1 MKKLIKSIMFV
12 LALGAFSFTGCD
24 NGSSDPEINSPST
37 DVTDRTASQT
47 LSGSYAVAGSS
58 FDGAT
63 AAILASAGGSKHII
77 SMTTDT
83 LPAGVKTVFIDWPSL
98 QTIGNDFGG
107 TLSFPIPNLDRLYNW
122 TKQGATLVFNKPES
136 FSVIT
141 ILLHIQDRLNYKT
154 NNSSQQRQS
163 LQQKQ
168 SSVGD
173 FGELDWDLVAIKPDA
188 SAYYLARMDHTGETS
203 TFTKITEESID
214 EELKTKTEST
224 ETITATAP
232 TAENYALFASEAI
245 KWLNKTKEQAQYEFI
260 QAAGEDSELLNQICS
275 ETITINYLS
284 YNPDTPPRPLTLR
297 VWTSCMYNFSKNEDF
312 YHILFEEEFDPSP
325 LYMGEYRK
333 SGNSFSGVSREAG
346 YTWHSMDLFIRWP
359 FSNYTVRD
367 LWNIQPEN
375 NAAPAARAGAGR
387 TKLRQAHTDRQPCS
401 YPH

>member
-1 MKKLIKSIMFV
+1 MKKLIKPIMLL
-12 LALGAFSFTGCD
+12 LALGTFFFSGCS
-24 NGSSDPEINSPST
+24 NGSSDPSYTSP
-37 DVTDRTASQT
+37 DVWGGLLNGSS
-47 LSGSYAVAGSS
+47 LKGSYAVAGSS

-63 AAILASAGGSKHII
+63 AVIIGSASGSKQTI
-77 SMTTDT
+77 SMTTET

-98 QTIGNDFGG
+98 QTIGNDTGG
-107 TLSFPIPNLDRLYNW
+107 TLSFSIKDLDRLYYW

-188 SAYYLARMDHTGETS
+188 SSYYLNRMDNTGETS

-232 TAENYALFASEAI
+232 TAEYYALFAKEAI
-245 KWLNKTKEQAQYEFI
+245 I
-260 QAAGEDSELLNQICS
+260 PVC
-275 ETITINYLS
+275 
-284 YNPDTPPRPLTLR
+284 
-297 VWTSCMYNFSKNEDF
+297 
-312 YHILFEEEFDPSP
+312 
-325 LYMGEYRK
+325 
-333 SGNSFSGVSREAG
+333 
-346 YTWHSMDLFIRWP
+346 
-359 FSNYTVRD
+359 
-367 LWNIQPEN
+367 
-375 NAAPAARAGAGR
+375 
-387 TKLRQAHTDRQPCS
+387 
-401 YPH
+401 